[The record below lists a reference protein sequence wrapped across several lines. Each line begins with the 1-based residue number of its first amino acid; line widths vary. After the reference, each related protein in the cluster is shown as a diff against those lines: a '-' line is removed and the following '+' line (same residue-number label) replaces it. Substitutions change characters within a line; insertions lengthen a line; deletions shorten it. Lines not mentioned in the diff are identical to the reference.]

1 MPTLRL
7 PLDASN
13 DSTVPI
19 NRNTWISESD
29 GLRVIL
35 VRGIPLC
42 HYSGDDKQAEALAIG
57 NLRRADLAHATELA
71 RAFGKSRNTV
81 AAYERRLE
89 QGGVAELVRLRRG
102 PKGAHKVKPSVE
114 RAILKLKSQGLAN
127 TQIAVRLG
135 VSDMSVGRLLKRK
148 GWSQSN
154 VRPQPLPGMQPAAS
168 KELPIEANTSSL
180 PRAVLEA
187 VEPRTIERALAAVG
201 LIQQAD
207 TRLVSGRDLRCLGA
221 IVAIPLLM
229 ETGLLEVAERVYGR
243 MRNGFYGL
251 ASTMLTLFLMA
262 LLRIKHPE
270 RLKRQ
275 PPEILGRLL
284 GLDRSPEVKTLRRK
298 LRELGQRH
306 LAHEF
311 LRGIARRIVDQ
322 HKDVLGY
329 LYVDGHVRLYHGGRK
344 IPKVFS
350 QKRQMVLPATTDYW
364 VNDANGDP
372 FFLITT
378 EGNAFLN
385 RALPRVLEE
394 VRDTLG
400 SRPVTFVFDRGGWS
414 AELFRTLRDSG
425 YDFITYRKQ
434 RYRNFPRSVFERRII
449 KDEGKRF
456 EYWLADRSIRLKG
469 YGRLRCVAQLD
480 KENGHQTHVV
490 TTRADLSR
498 EAVARRMFR
507 RWRQENFFKYMME
520 NYALDA
526 LVSYDMEPADPEREL
541 SNPAKKKLTSQ
552 IRSLRKELSEAH
564 RRLGLLASAPKGKRS
579 HKRRKKPGR
588 ATTADLEAERQGIGE
603 EIRRLGQQIEAL
615 GKKRRKLPTRI
626 KVRDLPSDAH
636 FRLETERKILM
647 DTVKIVAYR
656 VESALLTGIRPHYS
670 HAEQEGRQLIQEI
683 LQASGDLEV
692 REDTVTVTLE
702 PLSSPHRTRVLEKLC
717 ECLTEQ
723 RCKYPGTI
731 QQLTYQVRGCTTN
744 A

>member
-1 MPTLRL
+1 MPTAKL
-7 PLDASN
+7 PLELTT
-13 DSTVPI
+13 DSTIHI
-19 NRNTWISESD
+19 NRNAWVQQID
-29 GLRVIL
+29 DMRVVL
-35 VRGIPLC
+35 VQGVPLC
-42 HYSGDDKQAEALAIG
+42 RYDAKDRHAEALAMA
-57 NLRRADLAHATELA
+57 NLSRAGLAKATQLA
-71 RAFGKSRNTV
+71 RVFGKSRNTV
-81 AAYERRLE
+81 AAYNRRLE
-89 QGGVAELVRLRRG
+89 QGGVAELVSLRRG
-102 PKGAHKVKPSVE
+102 PKGAHKIKASLE
-114 RAILKLKSQGLAN
+114 RTILNLKSQGLAN
-127 TQIAVRLG
+127 TQIAARLG

-154 VRPQPLPGMQPAAS
+154 VRPQPLPGMQPASAVF

-180 PRAVLEA
+180 PRAVREA

-221 IVAIPLLM
+221 LVAIPLLM
-229 ETGLLEVAERVYGR
+229 ETRLLEVAERVYGR

-251 ASTMLTLFLMA
+251 TSTMLTLFLMA
-262 LLRIKHPE
+262 LLRIKRPE
-270 RLKRQ
+270 GLKRQ

-298 LRELGQRH
+298 LRELGQRC

-311 LRGIARRIVDQ
+311 LRAIARRIADQ

-329 LYVDGHVRLYHGGRK
+329 LYVDGHVRLYHGDRK

-372 FFLITT
+372 FFFITT

-385 RALPRVLEE
+385 RAFPRVLEE

-400 SRPVTFVFDRGGWS
+400 SRPITFVFDRGGWS
-414 AELFRTLRDSG
+414 AELFRTLRSYG

-434 RYRNFPRSVFERRII
+434 RYRNVPRSAFERHVLC
-449 KDEGKRF
+449 ENGKQL
-456 EYWLADRSIRLKG
+456 EYWLADRSVRLKG
-469 YGRLRCVAQLD
+469 YGRVRCVAQLD
-480 KENGHQTHVV
+480 KETGHQTHVV
-490 TTRADLSR
+490 TTREDLSR
-498 EAVARRMFR
+498 EEVTRRMFR

-541 SNPAKKKLTSQ
+541 SNPAKKQLTSQ
-552 IRSLRKELSEAH
+552 IRSLRNELSEAH
-564 RRLGLLASAPKGKRS
+564 RRLGLLASG
-579 HKRRKKPGR
+579 RKKPGR
-588 ATTADLEAERQGIGE
+588 TKGADLEAERQGIGE
-603 EIRRLGQQIEAL
+603 EISRLQQQIGAL

-636 FRLETERKILM
+636 FRLESERKILM
-647 DTVKIVAYR
+647 DTVRIVAYR
-656 VESALLTGIRPHYS
+656 VESALLTGILPHYS

-702 PLSSPHRTRVLEKLC
+702 PLGSPHRTRVLEKLC

-731 QQLTYQVRGCTTN
+731 QHLTYQVRGCTTT

>member
-1 MPTLRL
+1 MHTLRL

-13 DSTVPI
+13 DATIRI
-19 NRNTWISESD
+19 NRNAWISECD

-35 VRGIPLC
+35 VRGVPLC
-42 HYSGDDKQAEALAIG
+42 HYSAEDKQAEALAIG
-57 NLRRADLAHATELA
+57 NLRRAGLAHATELA

-81 AAYERRLE
+81 AAFERRLE
-89 QGGVAELVRLRRG
+89 QGGVSELVRLRRG
-102 PKGAHKVKPSVE
+102 PKGAHKVKPSVK

-127 TQIAVRLG
+127 TQIAARVG
-135 VSDMSVGRLLKRK
+135 VSDMSVGRLLRRK
-148 GWSQSN
+148 EWFQSD
-154 VRPQPLPGMQPAAS
+154 VRPQPLPGMQPASAVS
-168 KELPIEANTSSL
+168 KELTVEASPSGL
-180 PRAVLEA
+180 PRAVREA
-187 VEPRTIERALAAVG
+187 VEPRTMERALAAVG

-221 IVAIPLLM
+221 LGAIPLLM

-251 ASTMLTLFLMA
+251 TSTMLTLFLMA
-262 LLRIKHPE
+262 LLRIKRPE
-270 RLKRQ
+270 GLKRQ

-298 LRELGQRH
+298 LRELGQRS
-306 LAHEF
+306 LAHDF
-311 LRGIARRIVDQ
+311 LRGIARRIADE

-350 QKRQMVLPATTDYW
+350 QKRRMILPATTDYW

-385 RALPRVLEE
+385 RAFPRVLEE
-394 VRDTLG
+394 VRDALR
-400 SRPVTFVFDRGGWS
+400 SRTVTFVFDRGGWS
-414 AELFRTLRDSG
+414 AELFRTLRG
-425 YDFITYRKQ
+425 HGHDFITYRKQ
-434 RYRNFPRSVFERRII
+434 RYRNFPRSAFERRVI
-449 KDEGKRF
+449 DEEGKRF
-456 EYWLADRSIRLKG
+456 EYWLADRSVRLKG
-469 YGRLRCVAQLD
+469 YGVVRCVARLD
-480 KENGHQTHVV
+480 DETGHQVHVV

-498 EAVARRMFR
+498 EEVARRMFR
-507 RWRQENFFKYMME
+507 RWRQENFFKYMMG

-564 RRLGLLASAPKGKRS
+564 RRLGLLASEG
-579 HKRRKKPGR
+579 KKPGR
-588 ATTADLEAERQGIGE
+588 GTTADLQAGRQAIGE
-603 EIRRLGQQIEAL
+603 EIRRLGQRIEAL
-615 GKKRRKLPTRI
+615 GRQRRELPTRI
-626 KVRDLPSDAH
+626 KVGDLPMNAH

-647 DTVKIVAYR
+647 DTVRIVAYR
-656 VESALLTGIRPHYS
+656 VESAMLTGIRPHYS

-692 REDTVTVTLE
+692 QDKTVTVTLE

-731 QQLTYQVRGCTTN
+731 QQLTYQVRGCTI
-744 A
+744 AA